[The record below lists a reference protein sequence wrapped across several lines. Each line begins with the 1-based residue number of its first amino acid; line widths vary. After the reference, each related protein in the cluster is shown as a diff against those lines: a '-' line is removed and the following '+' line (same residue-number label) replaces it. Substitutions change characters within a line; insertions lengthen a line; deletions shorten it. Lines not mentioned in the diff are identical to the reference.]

1 MRHVFLPLIL
11 LILVAL
17 EGVAL
22 DILPSSLLD
31 SNLMITPHWV
41 LMFLVLIAIF
51 FDRRNSYYS
60 IIYAFIFGLLIDIAY
75 TGILG
80 VYMLT
85 YAVVIYVVLELRNML
100 HSNIY
105 SVLLFGIISITM
117 ADLLIN
123 VVYYVVGIMS
133 STWMDYVMY
142 RLIPSI
148 LANAVF
154 ILILYPLFAKR
165 LDKWKNNQLK

>member
-1 MRHVFLPLIL
+1 MRHIFLPLIL

-51 FDRRNSYYS
+51 YDRQNSYYA
-60 IIYAFIFGLLIDIAY
+60 IMYAFIFGLLIDIAY

-80 VYMLT
+80 VYMFT
-85 YAVVIYVVLELRNML
+85 YAVVIYVILELRKML

-105 SVLLFGIISITM
+105 SALLFGIISITI
-117 ADLLIN
+117 AELIIN
-123 VVYYVVGIMS
+123 VIYYVVGIMNT
-133 STWMDYVMY
+133 TWTDYFIY
-142 RLIPSI
+142 RLIPSV
-148 LANAVF
+148 LANAIF
-154 ILILYPLFAKR
+154 ILILYPIFAKR
-165 LDKWKNNQLK
+165 LEKWKNTQIK